1 MHNNKSNIFNQ
12 VANNEDRTTG
22 LLYNFLYYKA
32 FRDAFA
38 QKIGLQP
45 TDIAHQDFSLQ
56 FRTEDCGIPDLRLS
70 NDKIEYLFEVKIYD
84 YREFTE
90 NQPSNYLKYLTQ
102 SKTDNNN
109 CKLILLAPKH
119 YQHQKSFFEKAAP
132 YQPHVKTI
140 KLDWEDIIQILER
153 EELASL
159 SPLFAEFSDF
169 LKNWFK
175 HIDYRNLNLELM
187 YHKEYAQSL
196 RKLYELVD
204 ELYKNLAGEDIK
216 MSMSNKLPNEYGFYL
231 HQGAENEIYFGNW
244 LPVWEEHGY
253 PLTLT
258 TNRME
263 MKEEF
268 IKFCEGQNLPI
279 LDKDF
284 SGWIIAG
291 IPQHIM
297 PTEKDGA
304 EKIQTLLSD
313 CAKQHSIL
321 NGG

>member
-1 MHNNKSNIFNQ
+1 MHSNKPNIFGQ
-12 VANNEDRTTG
+12 VANNEDRITA

-45 TDIAHQDFSLQ
+45 SDIMHQDFSLQ

-70 NDKIEYLFEVKIYD
+70 NDKVEYLFEVKVYD
-84 YREFTE
+84 YRELTE
-90 NQPSNYLKYLTQ
+90 NQPEGYLEYLE
-102 SKTDNNN
+102 SSSLFNKR
-109 CKLILLAPKH
+109 LYLLAPRSYKH
-119 YQHQKSFFEKAAP
+119 RKDFFERSDTFKQKKNSTTLVASI
-132 YQPHVKTI
+132 Y
-140 KLDWEDIIQILER
+140 WEDIIQILEE
-153 EELASL
+153 EELANL

-175 HIDYRNLNLELM
+175 HIDYRDLNLELM

-204 ELYKNLAGEDIK
+204 ELYKNLAGADIELT
-216 MSMSNKLPNEYGFYL
+216 MSNKLPNEYGFYL

-258 TNRME
+258 TNKME
-263 MKEEF
+263 LKDKF
-268 IKFCEGQNLPI
+268 IKFCADQNLPI
-279 LDKDF
+279 LDEDF
-284 SGWIIAG
+284 SGWIVAG

-297 PTEKDGA
+297 PTEKEGA
-304 EKIQTLLSD
+304 EKIQTLLNNF
-313 CAKQHSIL
+313 AKYSSNI
-321 NGG
+321 